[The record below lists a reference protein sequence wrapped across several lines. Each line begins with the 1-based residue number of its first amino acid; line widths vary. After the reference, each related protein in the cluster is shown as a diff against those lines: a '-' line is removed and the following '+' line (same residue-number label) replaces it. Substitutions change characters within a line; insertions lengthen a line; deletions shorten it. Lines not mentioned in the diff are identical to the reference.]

1 MNLSRHDLNRV
12 NIFKNNILNANK
24 MLYYASK
31 QEVIDFFN
39 SQDDLIKDIKDLELR
54 NKLLAESKYVR
65 VKALSN
71 HEQHSSTLNRIR
83 ELTLNDGIYEW
94 NSEKEVNDY
103 FDLLDQNIE
112 AMPTDKVSKDGLFEL
127 SKEYRQSSLEK
138 LKNR

>member
-83 ELTLNDGIYEW
+83 ELTLNDGIYE
-94 NSEKEVNDY
+94 
-103 FDLLDQNIE
+103 
-112 AMPTDKVSKDGLFEL
+112 
-127 SKEYRQSSLEK
+127 
-138 LKNR
+138 